1 MGKEIEKDCP
11 CTRRCK
17 AKVEDSARIKEF
29 YRFVAENTESMDK
42 YGRWI
47 YGLHPTDEMI
57 EAYISEGSMYF
68 AEENGDISAAVAVTS
83 YQGEDYHPVQWKADA
98 KDDEVA
104 VIHLLCVNPKKQGK
118 GLAKAVVKEVI
129 QMAREC
135 QMKAVRLDVLCCNTP
150 AQQLYEGLG
159 FERCGVQN
167 WYASNTGDID
177 FYLYE
182 YLL

>member
-83 YQGEDYHPVQWKADA
+83 YQGEDTSLQTCSKVFMAGKAA
-98 KDDEVA
+98 LYSIDE
-104 VIHLLCVNPKKQGK
+104 
-118 GLAKAVVKEVI
+118 
-129 QMAREC
+129 
-135 QMKAVRLDVLCCNTP
+135 
-150 AQQLYEGLG
+150 LYL
-159 FERCGVQN
+159 
-167 WYASNTGDID
+167 
-177 FYLYE
+177 
-182 YLL
+182 

>member
-104 VIHLLCVNPKKQGK
+104 VIHLLCVSPKKQGK

-150 AQQLYEGLG
+150 A
-159 FERCGVQN
+159 
-167 WYASNTGDID
+167 
-177 FYLYE
+177 
-182 YLL
+182 